1 MLVAL
6 DRWRARLAA
15 AIADEV
21 KAQRILERALFLRI
35 CEARGVVSPGTLRGL
50 APRGIDGVRGW
61 FEAAANRWDCGALR
75 FECEGEG
82 EVSGILGEVAEAGF
96 GDAPTEVIGQVY
108 ERSLAGGARKAGGV
122 VYTPGY
128 IVEAIVA
135 RTVEAMDRRPLRILD
150 PACGAG
156 AFLLGAYRHVARGES
171 GARRVQLLRDCV
183 HGVDIDARAVEVAR
197 LSLLLEVLTVG
208 DVPRALPDLERTIR
222 RGDALREEGTEKF
235 DVVVGNPP
243 YVRSQRIGHDESDY
257 LFKRYKTLTSKA
269 DLSLAFLEMSLGLVA
284 PDGVVGMICTS
295 QWLTTD
301 YGRELRRLLAGGLV
315 REIVDF
321 ASLRVFNNVS
331 TYPAI
336 VILSPQKGA
345 EMVVRRLSEPRDLS
359 RAGIEAAPVI
369 RVRFSTLSAA
379 PWQLGGGSLTEGLDR
394 AGLAWR
400 PLAAFGRAC
409 IGAKSGLAAAFV
421 VDEEAG
427 RLEPELLVPYAY
439 QGSEVVAYGRVVPR
453 ARIIYPY
460 TRGADGTPVLI
471 PEDVLRREYPR
482 IHGHLVR
489 WKGALRERR
498 DSRRAYATG
507 DEWYRYLRAGKWQYI
522 EAEKVIIKGIARV
535 GTAGVLGAGNAF
547 DGANCPSV
555 VFADRGGLD
564 VRYFLGVLNARV
576 LSEYFRAVCPP
587 KQGGYVRF
595 GASAITAAPIR
606 VLDLGRAD
614 EREIHDRIVA
624 RVGRLLDGE
633 REGGLV
639 QDVEREVAALY
650 GVGEQ
655 TEAGAAALEP

>member
-1 MLVAL
+1 MLAAV

-50 APRGIDGVRGW
+50 APRGIDGLCGW

-96 GDAPTEVIGQVY
+96 GDAPTEVIGQAY

-128 IVEAIVA
+128 VVDAIVA
-135 RTVEAMDRRPLRILD
+135 RTIGVMERRPLRILD

-171 GARRVQLLRDCV
+171 GARRVQLLRECV

-197 LSLLLEVLTVG
+197 LSLLLEALTVG
-208 DVPRALPDLERTIR
+208 EVPRALPELERTIR
-222 RGDALREEGTEKF
+222 RGDALREEGAEKF
-235 DVVVGNPP
+235 DVIVGNPP
-243 YVRSQRIGHDESDY
+243 YVRSQRIGHEASDY
-257 LFKRYKTLTSKA
+257 LFNRYRTLTSKA
-269 DLSLAFLEMSLGLVA
+269 DLSLAFLEMSLGIVA
-284 PDGVVGMICTS
+284 ADGLVGMICTS

-321 ASLRVFNNVS
+321 ASLPVFNNVS

-336 VILSPQKGA
+336 VILSPQKRE
-345 EMVVRRLSEPRDLS
+345 EMVVRRLSEPRELS
-359 RAGIEAAPVI
+359 RAGIEAAPVT

-379 PWQLGGGSLTEGLDR
+379 PWQLGGGSLTERLDR

-421 VDEEAG
+421 VDEEA
-427 RLEPELLVPYAY
+427 RLEPELLLPYAY

-482 IHGHLVR
+482 IHAHLVR
-489 WKGALRERR
+489 WKAALRERR
-498 DSRRAYATG
+498 DSRRLYAVG
-507 DEWYRYLRAGKWQYI
+507 EGWYRFLRAGKWQHI
-522 EAEKVIIKGIARV
+522 EAEKIIIKGIARS
-535 GTAGVLGAGNAF
+535 GTAGVLGPGNAF

-555 VFADRGGLD
+555 VFAERGGMD
-564 VRYFLGVLNARV
+564 TRYFLAVLNARV
-576 LSEYFRAVCPP
+576 LSEYFKAVCPP

-606 VLDLGRAD
+606 VLDRERAD

-624 RVGRLLDGE
+624 MVGRLLEGE
-633 REGGLV
+633 ARDPALV
-639 QDVEREVAALY
+639 QGVEREVAALY
-650 GVGEQ
+650 GVQEETGE
-655 TEAGAAALEP
+655 GHAAPGR